1 MAFTFPLTTAQ
12 FMSILPIQEITFDV
26 AEALEM
32 SETGGGEVLMADLG
46 TRLWRGKVSLGDLT
60 QDEAAD
66 VLPMIDIL
74 RKAGTSFMAY
84 DVSRPGPRY
93 DVTGTLLGAA
103 SPVLFQ
109 VHANMRDIRIGGLPN
124 GYRIRPYDYVAFAYG
139 TNPVRYALHRAV
151 IQRIATA
158 DGTTGWFEVTP
169 NIRPGFVAGASGA
182 AVTLLK
188 ASCKA
193 VIVPGSF
200 QPGRRKATMTS
211 GVSFDFIQT
220 LR

>member
-1 MAFTFPLTTAQ
+1 MAFSFPLTPAQ
-12 FMSILPIQEITFDV
+12 FMSVLPVQDITFDV
-26 AEALEM
+26 AEAMEM

-46 TRLWRGKVSLGDLT
+46 SRLWRGKVTLGDMT
-60 QDEAAD
+60 ADEAAD
-66 VLPMIDIL
+66 VVPMIDIL
-74 RKAGTSFMAY
+74 RRGGGSFMAY
-84 DVSRPGPRY
+84 DVSRPAPRY
-93 DVTGTLLGAA
+93 DPTGTILGAA
-103 SPVLFQ
+103 SPVLAQ

-151 IQRIATA
+151 IQRIATS

-169 NIRPGFVAGASGA
+169 NIRPGFAVGA

-200 QPGRRKATMTS
+200 QPGRRKATMTT